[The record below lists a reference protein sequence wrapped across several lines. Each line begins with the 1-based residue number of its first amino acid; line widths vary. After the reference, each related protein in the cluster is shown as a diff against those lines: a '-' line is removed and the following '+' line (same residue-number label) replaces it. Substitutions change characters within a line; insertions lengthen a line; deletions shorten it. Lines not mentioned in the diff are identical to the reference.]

1 MKKIIS
7 LILCISLL
15 VGTFAFTAS
24 AESEL
29 PIKGKITDYPVII
42 VPGYSAA
49 WLMLGDDPETAEC
62 AWSGLDLNLLLPKL
76 LDRIAEL
83 GLGLAVMNLDNAKL
97 IAKIVAQEIKSTWP
111 LMGCNPDG
119 TSKYDLKPYYFDAK
133 DTSTKTLKE
142 MDNDFSRHDRENAE
156 IICDCIGEENVYN
169 FNVDWRMG
177 VEYCAGRLDEYI
189 KQVKEHSG
197 SDKVNV
203 LSISQGGQITATY
216 LALYGE
222 QGDVDNMVMSS
233 PAIGGSALASDLL
246 SLNAHADEQTIARMV
261 EHGLF
266 VEEDYEWLLRANE
279 LGFLDKILNA
289 LIPYLADS
297 MGYWGSIWDFVPAE
311 YYPELRDKYL
321 SDPECAPLA
330 EQSDRFHFEI
340 LPTFTEKFREC
351 QKNGMNISIITG
363 SGDRMASGLDVYSD
377 AIIPVSSATGATC
390 APFGE
395 RFSDGYVQKDE
406 ANGKYKVSPDMTID
420 ASTCYLPDNTWFSE
434 HNFHGWTWFSY
445 CTRELAITLLLTDR
459 ITDVYSDPE
468 YPQFLYSDNPCE
480 TIAFELNSAT
490 PGMIYGDTDSITVK
504 NVLEQ
509 GSVKITAAYCPEL
522 DLRFNIKKP
531 IKLEPGESTEITF
544 SGEIPA
550 ESLKCVHFTVYYNA
564 DTKTPLNYQTR
575 GFTVMNGEAAVGSGT
590 QKVLQNG
597 ILDNTAHP
605 FCILRKL
612 GFFELVSM
620 FLTVTVCRLNNLFH

>member
-1 MKKIIS
+1 MKKFIS
-7 LILCISLL
+7 IILCISLL
-15 VGTFAFTAS
+15 AGMLAFSVS
-24 AESEL
+24 AVSDD
-29 PIKGKITDYPVII
+29 GITDYPVVI

-49 WLMLGDDPETAEC
+49 WLMYGDDPETAEC
-62 AWSGLDLNLLLPKL
+62 AWSGLNFDDLLPRL

-83 GLGLAVMNLDNAKL
+83 GIGVAVMNLDNAKL
-97 IAKIVAQEIKSTWP
+97 IAKVLAEEIKNTWP

-156 IICDCIGEENVYN
+156 IICDYIGEENVYN
-169 FNVDWRMG
+169 FNIDWRMG
-177 VEYCAGRLDEYI
+177 VEYCAGKLNEYI
-189 KQVKEHSG
+189 KQVKEFSG

-246 SLNAHADEQTIARMV
+246 SLNAHADEQLIAAMI
-261 EHGLF
+261 EHGMF

-279 LGFLDKILNA
+279 LGFLDKILNS
-289 LIPYLADS
+289 LIPCLADS

-311 YYPELRDKYL
+311 YYPGLRDKYL
-321 SDPECAPLA
+321 SDPACAPLA

-377 AIIPVSSATGATC
+377 AIIPVSSATGAAC

-395 RFSDGYVQKDE
+395 RFSDGYVQKE
-406 ANGKYKVSPDMTID
+406 SANGKYKVSPDMTID
-420 ASTCYLPDNTWFSE
+420 ASTCYLPDNTWFSD

-445 CTRELAITLLLTDR
+445 CTRDLAITLLLTDK
-459 ITDVYSDPE
+459 ITDVYSDPD

-480 TIAFELNSAT
+480 TIAFELNSAV
-490 PGMIYGDTDSITVK
+490 PGMIDGDTDSITVK
-504 NVLEQ
+504 NVREQ
-509 GSVKITAAYCPEL
+509 GNVKITAAYCPEL
-522 DLRFNIKKP
+522 DLKFDIKRP
-531 IKLEPGESTEITF
+531 VKLEPGESTVISF
-544 SGEIPA
+544 SGEIPE
-550 ESLKCVHFTVYYNA
+550 ESLKCVHFTVYYSA
-564 DTKTPLNYQTR
+564 DTVTPLNYQTR
-575 GFTVMNGEAAVGSGT
+575 GFTVMNGKALEGSGT
-590 QKVLQNG
+590 EKVIKDG
-597 ILDNTAHP
+597 VLDTLKFP
-605 FCILRKL
+605 FLFLKKL
-612 GFFELVSM
+612 GLYELVSM
-620 FLTVTVCRLNNLFH
+620 VLTKLICRLNLIF